1 MNPQLDLYKIN
12 KGNPIEGFKD
22 YSLAVAREGIVLLKN
37 DNNLLPLINKKIAV
51 FGRIQ
56 NSYYK
61 SGTGSGGLVN
71 VLHVSSIIEG
81 LLANPLVEINSDI
94 LKIYNEWTAEH
105 PFNAGNG
112 MWASEPWSQKEMPLN
127 DEIVEKAAKESEV
140 AVIVIGRTAGEDRD
154 NYSGEGSY
162 QLSKEEL
169 EMIDTVT
176 RHFKNTVL
184 VLNVGNIIDMSFM
197 DGYDITSVLYV
208 WHGGMEG
215 GIAVS
220 DILTGVVAPSG
231 KLSDTIPYSI
241 EDLPAFKNF
250 GGYNK
255 NFYAEDIYVGYRY
268 FNTFA
273 LDKIRFPF
281 GFGLTYTKFDIKTTN
296 VLNLEDKL
304 IFKVK
309 VSNIGNYRGKEVVQV
324 YVECPQGKLGKPS
337 RQLVGFN
344 KTKELNPGESQEL
357 EVIVLK
363 RYHASFDDTGV
374 TGNLNCFVFEAG
386 NYAYYVGNS
395 SIDNVKSFEYTLD
408 DLIIIEQCH
417 AACEPCEEFD
427 RIVPSLVDGKL
438 QVSYQKVLPK
448 KETQKDHIA
457 KEKLPLYT
465 TDKEG
470 TLEDVEK
477 GILTLEEF
485 VASLDVEDLIM
496 LARGEG
502 MSSYKVTS
510 GTAAAYGA
518 VSKSLVD
525 KGIPICCASDG
536 PSGIR
541 MDSGQQAT
549 SMPNGTCIACT
560 MNEKLIEELYY
571 LEGKELIS
579 YNIDTLLGPGMNI
592 HRFPLNGRNF
602 EYFSEDPYLTGMMAR
617 AVTKGL
623 QTAGATGTLKH
634 MACNNQEFRR
644 FDCDSILSSRA
655 LREIYLRGF
664 EIAVREGKSRTIMTC
679 YNPLNG
685 IWGASNYD
693 LNTLIVRKEWGFD
706 GLIMTDWWAKMNDEE
721 NGPAERNNSKAM
733 IIAQNDIYMVTG
745 CPEQNSANDNSLEA
759 YNAGILSKE
768 QLQRVA
774 KNILSFIMKTP
785 VWKRKLGLDDTPAKL
800 ADNVQRI
807 VKNIKV
813 DGTLLKDF
821 NSINHFYYLSQKDV
835 KLIEVDTEFKYDVV
849 YPTKTCDTAIVRV
862 YADNMTE
869 VYYINFNT
877 EAKKHDVKLIDL
889 DNATL
894 EHNITVYNKP
904 WYTAEL
910 DLSKYSAKTKL
921 IEVDE
926 NNVVTNCQKNESIS
940 YAVDI
945 ESYGKYIIAITMKC
959 DAPMLA
965 QVPFSIFVDQVN
977 KSTLTSGSTNGNF
990 VEVNSHIVIV
1000 KGQHH
1005 ISFRFNTPGISIAKV
1020 KIIKHM

>member
-37 DNNLLPLINKKIAV
+37 KNNVLPLIDKKVAV

-71 VLHVSSIIEG
+71 VLHVPSIIEG
-81 LLANPLVEINSDI
+81 LLANPRVEINKKV
-94 LKIYNEWTAEH
+94 LNIYNEWTAEH

-112 MWASEPWSQKEMPLN
+112 MWASEPWSQKEMPL
-127 DEIVEKAAKESEV
+127 DENVVKEASNESEV
-140 AVIVIGRTAGEDRD
+140 AIMVIGRTAGEDRD
-154 NYSGEGSY
+154 NFNGEGSY
-162 QLSKEEL
+162 RLSKEEL
-169 EMIDTVT
+169 SMIDVVT
-176 RHFKNTVL
+176 KYFKNTVL

-197 DGYDITSVLYV
+197 DNYDISSVLYV

-220 DILTGVVAPSG
+220 DILTGIVSPSG

-241 EDLPAFKNF
+241 EDIPSFNHF
-250 GGYNK
+250 GGYDK
-255 NFYAEDIYVGYRY
+255 NYYVEDIYVGYRY
-268 FNTFA
+268 FTTFA
-273 LDKIRFPF
+273 LDKIRYPF
-281 GFGLTYTKFDIKTTN
+281 GFGLSYSIFDINTLSVK
-296 VLNLEDKL
+296 EEDDKL

-309 VSNIGNYRGKEVVQV
+309 VSNKGSYRGKEVVQI
-324 YVECPQGKLGKPS
+324 YVECPQGKLGKPL

-344 KTKELNPGESQEL
+344 KSKELAPNESQEL
-357 EVIVLK
+357 EVVVLK
-363 RYHASFDDTGV
+363 RYYASFDDQGL
-374 TGNLNCFVFEAG
+374 TGNLNCFVFEEG
-386 NYAYYVGNS
+386 TYKYYVGNS
-395 SIDNVKSFEYTLD
+395 SLDNKIAHTINLEETVVVEK
-408 DLIIIEQCH
+408 CH

-427 RIVPSLVDGKL
+427 RIVPKFEEGKY
-438 QVSYQKVLPK
+438 QVSYQKVK
-448 KETQKDHIA
+448 AKTETQKSHIEN
-457 KEKLPLYT
+457 EKLPLYET
-465 TDKEG
+465 NKTG

-477 GILTLEEF
+477 GNLTLEEF
-485 VASLDVEDLIM
+485 VASLDVNDLIM

-518 VSKSLVD
+518 VSQSLMD
-525 KGIPICCASDG
+525 KGIPIACASDG

-549 SMPNGTCIACT
+549 SMPNGTCIACS
-560 MNEKLIEELYY
+560 MNTTLIEELYY

-602 EYFSEDPYLTGMMAR
+602 EYFSEDPYLTGMMAC
-617 AVTKGL
+617 AVTNGL
-623 QTAGATGTLKH
+623 QKAGTTGTLKH

-644 FDCDSILSSRA
+644 FDSDSILSSRA

-664 EIAVREGKSRTIMTC
+664 EMAIREANSRTIMTC
-679 YNPLNG
+679 YNPING
-685 IWGASNYD
+685 IWGAGNYD

-745 CPEQNSANDNSLEA
+745 CPEENSANDNSLEA
-759 YNAGILSKE
+759 YNQGLLSKE
-768 QLQRVA
+768 QLQRGA

-785 VWKRKLGLDDTPAKL
+785 VWKRTLGLDDTPKPL
-800 ADNVQRI
+800 ANNVKTHI
-807 VKNIKV
+807 DGVKI
-813 DGTLLKDF
+813 DGVLLKHF
-821 NSINHFYYLSQKDV
+821 NEINHFYYLPQKNV
-835 KLIEVDTEFKYDVV
+835 KEIVFLTEYKYDVI
-849 YPTKTCDTAIVRV
+849 YPTSSCDSAIVTV
-862 YADNMTE
+862 YLNGKTE
-869 VYYINFNT
+869 VYYINFNAA
-877 EAKKHDVKLIDL
+877 AKKNDIKLIDL

-894 EHNITVYNKP
+894 DHNIKVLNQP
-904 WYTAEL
+904 WYTVEL
-910 DLSKYSAKTKL
+910 DLSKYSAKTKE
-921 IEVDE
+921 IKVDE
-926 NNVVTNCQKNESIS
+926 ENVITNCLKNESIS

-959 DAPMLA
+959 DAPLLA

-977 KSTLTSGSTNGNF
+977 KSTLTSGSTNGNY

>member
-1 MNPQLDLYKIN
+1 MNPQLDLYKIE
-12 KGNPIEGFKD
+12 KGNPIEGFKY
-22 YSLAVAREGIVLLKN
+22 YSLAVAREGIVLLQNKN
-37 DNNLLPLINKKIAV
+37 NVLPLINKKIVV

-81 LLANPLVEINSDI
+81 LLANPRVEINKKI
-94 LKIYNEWTAEH
+94 LNIYNEWTAEH

-112 MWASEPWSQKEMPLN
+112 MWASEPWSQKEMPL
-127 DEIVEKAAKESEV
+127 DENIVQEASLESEV
-140 AVIVIGRTAGEDRD
+140 AVMVIGRTAGEDRD
-154 NYSGEGSY
+154 NFNGEGSY
-162 QLSKEEL
+162 RLSKEEL
-169 EMIDTVT
+169 AMIDVVT
-176 RHFKNTVL
+176 KHFKNTVL

-197 DGYDITSVLYV
+197 DTYDISSVLYV

-215 GIAVS
+215 GVAVS
-220 DILTGVVAPSG
+220 DILTGIVSPSG
-231 KLSDTIPYSI
+231 KLNDTIPYSI
-241 EDLPAFKNF
+241 EDIPAFNHF

-255 NFYAEDIYVGYRY
+255 NYYVEDIYVGYRY

-273 LDKIRFPF
+273 RDKIRYPF
-281 GFGLTYTKFDIKTTN
+281 GFGLSYSSFDIKTVSVN
-296 VLNLEDKL
+296 EDEEKL

-309 VSNIGNYRGKEVVQV
+309 VTNKGEYRGKEVVQV
-324 YVECPQGKLGKPS
+324 YVECPQGKLGKPL

-344 KTKELNPGESQEL
+344 KTKNLAPGESQDL
-357 EVIVLK
+357 EVVVLK
-363 RYHASFDDTGV
+363 RYHASFDDVGITGH
-374 TGNLNCFVFEAG
+374 LNCFVFEEG
-386 NYAYYVGNS
+386 TYKYYVGNS
-395 SIDNVKSFEYTLD
+395 SIDNTEAYSKTLSETKV
-408 DLIIIEQCH
+408 IEECF
-417 AACEPCEEFD
+417 AACEPCEDFD
-427 RIVPSLVDGKL
+427 RIVPKLENGKY
-438 QVSYQKVLPK
+438 QVSYQKVK
-448 KETQKDHIA
+448 AKTETQRSHIE
-457 KEKLPLYT
+457 KEILPLYET
-465 TDKEG
+465 NKKG
-470 TLEDVEK
+470 KLEDVTK
-477 GILTLEEF
+477 GNMTLEEF
-485 VASLDVEDLIM
+485 VASLDVNDLIM

-518 VSKSLVD
+518 VSNSLVE
-525 KGIPICCASDG
+525 KGIPIACASDG

-549 SMPNGTCIACT
+549 SMPNGTCIACS
-560 MNEKLIEELYY
+560 MNTSLIEELYY

-602 EYFSEDPYLTGMMAR
+602 EYFSEDPYLTGIMAC
-617 AVTKGL
+617 AVTNGL
-623 QTAGATGTLKH
+623 QKAGATGTLKH

-644 FDCDSILSSRA
+644 FDCDSILSTRA

-664 EIAVREGKSRTIMTC
+664 EMAIREVNSRTIMTC
-679 YNPLNG
+679 YNPING
-685 IWGASNYD
+685 IWGAGNYD
-693 LNTLIVRKEWGFD
+693 LNTLIVRKEWGFK

-733 IIAQNDIYMVTG
+733 IISQNDIYMVTG
-745 CPEQNSANDNSLEA
+745 CPEENSANDNSLEA
-759 YNAGILSKE
+759 YNNGLLTKE
-768 QLQRVA
+768 QLQRGA
-774 KNILSFIMKTP
+774 LNILSFILQTP
-785 VWKRKLGLDDTPAKL
+785 VWKRTLGLDDTPAPL
-800 ADNVQRI
+800 SDNVEHMI
-807 VKNIKV
+807 ENVKI
-813 DGTLLKDF
+813 DGVLLNGF
-821 NSINHFYYLSQKDV
+821 NEINHFYYLTQKEV
-835 KLIEVDTEFKYDVV
+835 KTIELITKYDYDVI
-849 YPTKTCDTAIVRV
+849 YPTSTCDSAIVKV
-862 YADNMTE
+862 YTDNSTE
-869 VYYINFNT
+869 VYYFNFNS
-877 EAKKHDVKLIDL
+877 AARKVNKKVIDL

-894 EHNITVYNKP
+894 EHNMKVLNEP

-910 DLSKYSAKTKL
+910 DLSKYSAKTKE
-921 IEVDE
+921 IFVDE
-926 NNVVTNCQKNESIS
+926 NKVITNCQKNESIS

-959 DAPMLA
+959 DAPLLA

-1005 ISFRFNTPGISIAKV
+1005 ISFRFNTPGISISKV